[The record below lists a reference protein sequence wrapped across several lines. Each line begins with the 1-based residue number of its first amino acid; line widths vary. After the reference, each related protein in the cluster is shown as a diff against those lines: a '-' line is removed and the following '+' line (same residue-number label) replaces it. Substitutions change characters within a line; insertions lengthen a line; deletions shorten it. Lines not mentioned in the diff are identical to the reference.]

1 MDTTPANVKKTF
13 EHLFYEITSG
23 RLPMMADTN
32 TLITY
37 VNNVINTPHYEDCFG
52 NETPAVNRV
61 IHCEDIP
68 EWFDDITIPCLNSVK
83 IPREHLEVV
92 KTYFHI
98 VDQNERYGWNHPLA
112 EKWMMKLSEDEFRK
126 KNCKGFDDWKSLFY
140 WVRDER

>member
-1 MDTTPANVKKTF
+1 MDATPVNIKKTF
-13 EHLFYEITSG
+13 EHLFYEIKSG

-37 VNNVINTPHYEDCFG
+37 VNNVVNTPRYEDFFG

-68 EWFDDITIPCLNSVK
+68 ELFDNED
-83 IPREHLEVV
+83 IPREHLEAV

-98 VDQNERYGWNHPLA
+98 VDQNEPSSR
-112 EKWMMKLSEDEFRK
+112 R
-126 KNCKGFDDWKSLFY
+126 
-140 WVRDER
+140 

>member
-1 MDTTPANVKKTF
+1 MDITPENAKKTF

-37 VNNVINTPHYEDCFG
+37 VNNVVNTPMYEDYFG
-52 NETPAVNRV
+52 NETPAINRV
-61 IHCEDIP
+61 IHCEDI
-68 EWFDDITIPCLNSVK
+68 FDLFDSPDTSFDFES

-98 VDQNERYGWNHPLA
+98 VDQNERYGFNHPRA
-112 EKWMMKLSEDEFRK
+112 EKWIMKLSEDDFRK
-126 KNCKGFDDWKSLFY
+126 KNYKGFDNWKSLFY
-140 WVRDER
+140 WVCDENK